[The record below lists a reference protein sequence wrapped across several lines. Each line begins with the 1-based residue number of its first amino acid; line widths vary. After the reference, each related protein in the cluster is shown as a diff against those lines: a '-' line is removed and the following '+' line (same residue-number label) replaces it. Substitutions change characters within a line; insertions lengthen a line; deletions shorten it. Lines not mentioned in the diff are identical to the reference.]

1 MLKKMID
8 NLLSIIP
15 FDSIRKWLSDNP
27 EVALLLFI
35 FVLLFCF
42 VGGMHIA

>member
-27 EVALLLFI
+27 EVAFLFLLIVFI
-35 FVLLFCF
+35 LSF
-42 VGGMHIA
+42 VGGMYIA